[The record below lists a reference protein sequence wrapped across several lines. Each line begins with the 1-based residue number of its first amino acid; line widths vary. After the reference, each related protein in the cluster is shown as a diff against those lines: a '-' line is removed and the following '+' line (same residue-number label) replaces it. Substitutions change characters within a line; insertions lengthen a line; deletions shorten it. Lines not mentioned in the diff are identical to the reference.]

1 MIMDEKNHLNLN
13 MIYAVIFHRKKI
25 QNDFC
30 GFSSGM
36 HNWSTFE
43 GKRYFKNIKNFLI
56 PLKEK

>member
-1 MIMDEKNHLNLN
+1 MIMDEKTHLNLN
-13 MIYAVIFHRKKI
+13 MIYAVIFQRKKI

-30 GFSSGM
+30 GFISGM

-43 GKRYFKNIKNFLI
+43 GESYFKNIKNFLI

>member
-1 MIMDEKNHLNLN
+1 MDEENHLNLN
-13 MIYAVIFHRKKI
+13 MIYAVIFQRKKI

-30 GFSSGM
+30 GFISRM

>member
-1 MIMDEKNHLNLN
+1 MIMDEKNYLNLN

-43 GKRYFKNIKNFLI
+43 GKRYFRNSKIFLI

>member
-13 MIYAVIFHRKKI
+13 MIYAVIFQRKKI

-30 GFSSGM
+30 GFIPGM

-43 GKRYFKNIKNFLI
+43 GERYFKNIKNFLI